1 MHYLCTVSSSA
12 TLCAPVQRPAVGG
25 GGGQVGTTETVVA
38 RREGDKVVAVLSI
51 AAEET
56 EEEVVQLWKNVR
68 GLRSGTAPLQLSL
81 PHSRKPLFAQF

>member
-1 MHYLCTVSSSA
+1 MLNFVHLYSDPLLA
-12 TLCAPVQRPAVGG
+12 AVDRLA
-25 GGGQVGTTETVVA
+25 QQKTVVA

-51 AAEET
+51 AAEEE